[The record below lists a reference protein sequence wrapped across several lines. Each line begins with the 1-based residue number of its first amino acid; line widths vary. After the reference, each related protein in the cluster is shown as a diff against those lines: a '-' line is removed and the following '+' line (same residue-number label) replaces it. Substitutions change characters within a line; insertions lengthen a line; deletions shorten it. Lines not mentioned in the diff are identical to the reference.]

1 MPEPLKNMLSEELI
15 ASLSKELKLV
25 YETFDSEAFQESVFN
40 KQWEQKELKEI
51 GRASCRERV

>member
-25 YETFDSEAFQESVFN
+25 YETFDSEAFQESVLVN
-40 KQWEQKELKEI
+40 SGSKKN
-51 GRASCRERV
+51 